1 MCQHD
6 DGWVVVLGEKGRLE
20 YILCLHYISRK
31 GHCFDDTYIQ
41 YHITAGYSHRGITHI
56 KHIAVYTNKNYDI
69 SSPST
74 IGEGG
79 VERRAV

>member
-31 GHCFDDTYIQ
+31 GHCFD
-41 YHITAGYSHRGITHI
+41 
-56 KHIAVYTNKNYDI
+56 
-69 SSPST
+69 
-74 IGEGG
+74 G
-79 VERRAV
+79 VCGRVPHLDVKQIMH